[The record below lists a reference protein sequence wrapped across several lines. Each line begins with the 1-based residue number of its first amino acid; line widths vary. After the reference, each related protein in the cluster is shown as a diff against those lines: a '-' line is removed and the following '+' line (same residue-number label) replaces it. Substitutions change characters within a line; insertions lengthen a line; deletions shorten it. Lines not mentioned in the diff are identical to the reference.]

1 MSLADLLQILPQQLV
16 FGLALGT
23 VYGLIALG
31 YTMVYGI
38 LFMINFAHG
47 EIFMIGAY
55 LGWWVFTLLLQAK
68 IGGLHPAWVL
78 PLMLVHAMA
87 GAGIL
92 GVCLERFAYRPL
104 YLQGATRLGPLI
116 SAVGASIFLQNAV
129 MLTQGA
135 RMKVYMTSLLFP
147 WTWRIQV
154 AGVSISALVL
164 VMTAVAILMMWG
176 LHLLV
181 QRTTLGRSIRAVAED
196 REMAA
201 IMGVNVRRV
210 IAVTFF
216 VGSALGGAGGVLV
229 GLYYTQIDFFMGY
242 SAGLK
247 AFTAAVLGGI
257 GNIHGAMLGGIVLG
271 LVESLAVTF
280 INPAYKDVVAFV
292 ILILTLVFRPS
303 GILGESVPESE
314 KV

>member
-1 MSLADLLQILPQQLV
+1 MSAILQILPQQLV

-55 LGWWVFTLLLQAK
+55 VGWWVLTWVLQAK
-68 IGGLHPAWVL
+68 LGGLHPAWVV
-78 PLMLVHAMA
+78 PLMLVHAMLFT
-87 GAGIL
+87 GLL

-104 YLQGATRLGPLI
+104 YTRGASRLGPLI
-116 SAVGASIFLQNAV
+116 SAIGASIFLQNAV

-147 WTWRIQV
+147 RTWRFQLG
-154 AGVSISALVL
+154 GVSISALVV
-164 VMTAVAILMMWG
+164 VMVGVAALMMWG
-176 LHLLV
+176 LHQLV

-201 IMGVNVRRV
+201 VMGVNIGRV
-210 IAVTFF
+210 IAITFF
-216 VGSALGGAGGVLV
+216 LGSALGGAAGVLV

-257 GNIHGAMLGGIVLG
+257 GNIRGAMLGGLILG
-271 LVESLAVTF
+271 LIESLAVTF
-280 INPAYKDVVAFV
+280 MNPAYKDVVAFAV
-292 ILILTLVFRPS
+292 LILTLVFRPT
-303 GILGESVPESE
+303 GILGENVADWE

>member
-1 MSLADLLQILPQQLV
+1 VADVLQILPQQLV

-31 YTMVYGI
+31 YTMVYGV
-38 LFMINFAHG
+38 LLMINFAHG

-55 LGWWVFTLLLQAK
+55 VGWGVLTALLNAQV
-68 IGGLHPAWVL
+68 GGLHPAWVV
-78 PLMLVHAMA
+78 PLLLLHAMLVA
-87 GAGIL
+87 GLL

-104 YLQGATRLGPLI
+104 YLRGATRLGPLI

-129 MLTQGA
+129 MVTQGA

-147 WTWRIQV
+147 RGWRIQV
-154 AGVSISALVL
+154 AGASISALVI
-164 VMTAVAILMMWG
+164 VMIMVAGLMMWG
-176 LHLLV
+176 LHELV

-196 REMAA
+196 RETAA

-216 VGSALGGAGGVLV
+216 LGSALGGAAGVLV
-229 GLYYTQIDFFMGY
+229 GLYYTQIDFYMGY

-257 GNIHGAMLGGIVLG
+257 GNIKGAMLGGLVLG

-280 INPAYKDVVAFV
+280 GNPAYKDVVTFI
-292 ILILTLVFRPS
+292 ILILTLVFRPT
-303 GILGESVPESE
+303 GILGENVAERE

>member
-1 MSLADLLQILPQQLV
+1 MADILSILPQQLV

-55 LGWWVFTLLLQAK
+55 LGWGVLTFLLNAQIAGLHAAWVVPLMLLQA
-68 IGGLHPAWVL
+68 
-78 PLMLVHAMA
+78 ML
-87 GAGIL
+87 GAGLL

-104 YLQGATRLGPLI
+104 YARGATRLGPLI
-116 SAVGASIFLQNAV
+116 SAIGASIFLQNAV

-147 WTWRIQV
+147 RAWRFEIL
-154 AGVSISALVL
+154 GVSISVL
-164 VMTAVAILMMWG
+164 VIVMIAAAALMMWG
-176 LHLLV
+176 LHELV

-201 IMGVNVRRV
+201 VVGVNVRRV

-216 VGSALGGAGGVLV
+216 LGSALAGAGGVLV

-257 GNIHGAMLGGIVLG
+257 GNIRGAMLGGLLLG
-271 LVESLAVTF
+271 LIESLAVTF
-280 INPAYKDVVAFV
+280 INPAYKDVVAFAV
-292 ILILTLVFRPS
+292 LIVTLVVRPT
-303 GILGESVPESE
+303 GLLGDVSAQAE

>member
-1 MSLADLLQILPQQLV
+1 MADVLQILPQQLV

-31 YTMVYGI
+31 YTMVYGV
-38 LFMINFAHG
+38 LLMINFAHG

-55 LGWWVFTLLLQAK
+55 VGWGVLTALLNAQV
-68 IGGLHPAWVL
+68 GGLHPAWVV
-78 PLMLVHAMA
+78 PLLLLHAMLVA
-87 GAGIL
+87 GLL

-104 YLQGATRLGPLI
+104 YLRGATRLGPLI

-129 MLTQGA
+129 MVTQGA

-147 WTWRIQV
+147 RGWRIQV
-154 AGVSISALVL
+154 AGASISALVI
-164 VMTAVAILMMWG
+164 VMIMVAGLMMWG
-176 LHLLV
+176 LHELV

-196 REMAA
+196 RETAA

-216 VGSALGGAGGVLV
+216 LGSALGGAAGVLV
-229 GLYYTQIDFFMGY
+229 GLYYTQIDFYMGY

-257 GNIHGAMLGGIVLG
+257 GNIKGAMLGGLVLG

-280 INPAYKDVVAFV
+280 GNPAYKDVVTFI
-292 ILILTLVFRPS
+292 ILILTLVFRPT
-303 GILGESVPESE
+303 GILGENVAERE